1 MPGRIREFC
10 EKTGQYVP
18 QTVGEIV
25 RCILESLALC
35 YRQTIESIE
44 AMTGKKY
51 SSINSVGGGTKEAVL
66 CQWAADASNKVV
78 YAGPVEATAIGNISM
93 QAIASGEI
101 KDIYEA
107 REIITSSFDVKTY
120 EPNHNEAWED
130 AYQRFLSIC
139 GREI

>member
-10 EKTGQYVP
+10 RKTGQHVP
-18 QTVGEIV
+18 ETVGEVV

-51 SSINSVGGGTKEAVL
+51 SSINIVGGGTKEEML
-66 CQWAADASNKVV
+66 CQWAADASGRVV

-120 EPNHNEAWED
+120 EPKHNDAWED
-130 AYQRFLSIC
+130 AYQRFLAIC
-139 GREI
+139 GKDI